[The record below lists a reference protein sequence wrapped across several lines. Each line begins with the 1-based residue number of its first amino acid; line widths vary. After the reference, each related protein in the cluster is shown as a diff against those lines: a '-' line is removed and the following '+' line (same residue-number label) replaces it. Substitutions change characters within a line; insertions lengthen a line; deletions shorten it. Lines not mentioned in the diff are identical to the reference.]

1 MDWTDRGIVLSARKH
16 GENAVILSLLTE
28 THGRHMG
35 LVRGGTSRKA
45 RGMYEPGNVLDAHW
59 RARLEDHLG
68 SFACELADAH
78 AAHLLDD
85 PLRLAGLSSLCA
97 IIESA
102 LPEREAHATLYH
114 DTLSLIEHL
123 NDSRWLE
130 AYVQFEV
137 ALLREL
143 GFGLDLST
151 CAATGRNDQLIYVSP
166 RSGCAVSASAGEPYR
181 DKLLPLPAFLAN
193 DGLMAGA
200 QEGDVPVAQILD
212 GLRMTGYF
220 LDRSVFI
227 HSHVIG
233 HSGTPP
239 ARERFIERLRRQSA
253 A

>member
-28 THGRHMG
+28 THGRHSG

-45 RGMYEPGNVLDAHW
+45 RGLYEPGNLLDAHW

-68 SFACELADAH
+68 SFACELAEAH
-78 AAHLLDD
+78 AAPFLDD
-85 PLRLAGLSSLCA
+85 PLRLAGLSTLCA

-123 NDSRWLE
+123 SDSRWLE

-181 DKLLPLPAFLAN
+181 DKLLPLPSFLVEKK
-193 DGLMAGA
+193 DG
-200 QEGDVPVAQILD
+200 EVPVAQILD

-227 HSHVIG
+227 HSHAIG

-239 ARERFIERLRRQSA
+239 ARERFIERLKKI
-253 A
+253 